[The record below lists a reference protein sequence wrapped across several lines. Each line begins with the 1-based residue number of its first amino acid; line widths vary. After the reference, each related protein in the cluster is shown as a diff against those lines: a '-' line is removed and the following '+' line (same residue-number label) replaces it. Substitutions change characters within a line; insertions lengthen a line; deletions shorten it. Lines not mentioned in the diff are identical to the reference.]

1 MNHAREILDPI
12 YACNLSNVHGEKED
26 TYNNIY
32 TSQIV
37 ATACRNLLSNVTQT
51 KIVLNI
57 YNLRYRDEPLQ
68 TDQKPKT
75 I

>member
-1 MNHAREILDPI
+1 MLAQI
-12 YACNLSNVHGEKED
+12 YTCNLSNVNGGKGD
-26 TYNNIY
+26 TSNYIY
-32 TSQIV
+32 ICQIV

-57 YNLRYRDEPLQ
+57 FNLLYSDQSLQ